1 MIVDQEGAEHRSKA
15 FGVGSTCTAGL
26 NHFVRLGQIAGN
38 WLPFGYAAETISD
51 QNNLSRGL
59 AAIPKGVAESHK
71 EDSSLVRY
79 IPSNVLAARS
89 ADVLAD

>member
-38 WLPFGYAAETISD
+38 WLQIGYASETNSD
-51 QNNLSRGL
+51 QNNLSRGRT
-59 AAIPKGVAESHK
+59 AMPNGIAERHK
-71 EDSSLVRY
+71 EDSALVRY
-79 IPSNVLAARS
+79 IPSDVLVAGS